1 MPEAGARLEA
11 PENAAAGAGAS
22 RDEFDDDI
30 PF

>member
-1 MPEAGARLEA
+1 V
-11 PENAAAGAGAS
+11 PENAAAGAGAGAS